1 MAVENELVLC
11 VPAVSR
17 LQMSGEQRKK
27 EYLAK
32 AREAEEHAQ
41 RTPDRHEKES
51 WLRIAQSY
59 RELAKG
65 Q

>member
-1 MAVENELVLC
+1 
-11 VPAVSR
+11 
-17 LQMSGEQRKK
+17 MSGEQRKK